1 MERHKILV
9 VDDSQM
15 NRELLADMLEDNFD
29 VFEASDGKEAYSAIL
44 TGGHDFSVML
54 LDYIMPNM
62 NGFELLEIM
71 NKKGWIQNIPVIMIS
86 SEKNETFVEKAYDLG
101 VIDFIDRPFNERIIK
116 RRITSTITL
125 SARQKELSNFAI
137 SQLYEKAKDNTLM
150 INILSHI
157 VEFRNGESGLHVVHV
172 SMITRMIL
180 RHLLKTTKKY
190 NISEKDVSLI
200 CSASALHDIG
210 KIAIPDE
217 ILNKPGRFTP
227 EEFAIMKT
235 HSMKGAEMLDE
246 LGMYKDEPLVK
257 FAYQI
262 CRWHHERWDGKG
274 YPDGIAGEQIPIAAQ
289 VVALADVYDALT
301 SKRCYKDALPHEK
314 AVEMILNGECGAMNP
329 DLLEALSEISDSLKN
344 ELLKCS
350 LGIQQEIEVSQELD
364 GELDGHKFDRSR
376 HLVSRLR
383 QLQKKDELI
392 ETLTKHTMFEL
403 DTNPDVMNLSALAA
417 ERLGISETII
427 YARQDSAETPLFAP
441 GDFKLL
447 ISRAKETSLEKPFRE
462 DKYLLNIKGKKQLV
476 SITTRSVWSEGETSE
491 YQGAVGIIR
500 MVQEQPGKTDD
511 ANHEKGGMSSAEMM
525 RTASE
530 QL

>member
-1 MERHKILV
+1 MERHKILI

-29 VFEASDGKEAYSAIL
+29 VFEAADGKEAYSAIL
-44 TGGHDFSVML
+44 AGKHDFSVML

-86 SEKNETFVEKAYDLG
+86 SEKDETFVEKAYDLG

-116 RRITSTITL
+116 RRIMSTISL
-125 SARQKELSNFAI
+125 STRQKELSNFAI
-137 SQLYEKAKDNTLM
+137 SQFHEKAKDNTLM

-180 RHLLKTTKKY
+180 DHLLKKTKKY
-190 NISEKDVSLI
+190 GISEKDVSLI

-246 LGMYKDEPLVK
+246 LGIYKDEPLVK

-274 YPDGIAGEQIPIAAQ
+274 YPDGIAGEEIPISAQ

-329 DLLEALSEISDSLKN
+329 ELLSALSEISDELKN
-344 ELLKCS
+344 ELLKSS
-350 LGIQQEIEVSQELD
+350 LGIQQEIEVPEEFD
-364 GELDGHKFDRSR
+364 EELDGHRFDRSR
-376 HLVSRLR
+376 HLVDRLS
-383 QLQKKDELI
+383 QLQKKGELI
-392 ETLTKHTMFEL
+392 ETLTRHVMFEL
-403 DTNPDVMNLSALAA
+403 DTNPDVMNLSPLAA
-417 ERLGISETII
+417 ERLGISQTII
-427 YARQDSAETPLFAP
+427 RCAPDEPESGLFAP
-441 GDFKLL
+441 GDFELL
-447 ISRAKETSLEKPFRE
+447 IERAKQTEPEKPFRE
-462 DKYLLNIKGKKQLV
+462 DKYLMNIKGQERWM
-476 SITTRSVWSEGETSE
+476 SITTRSVWTEGAQPE

-500 MVQEQPGKTDD
+500 AVSGLHAKAECEKVARGGVEPC
-511 ANHEKGGMSSAEMM
+511 AN
-525 RTASE
+525 
-530 QL
+530 